1 MLNLSLCDCGNANI
15 LVSGTITVA
24 EVAVGRGNKSVEVVF
39 KNCTPCNYCI
49 SKINNTLKG
58 NAKNIDILVPIY
70 NLIQQ

>member
-1 MLNLSLCDCGNANI
+1 MLNLSLCDYGDANI
-15 LVSGTITVA
+15 LVSGTIAVA
-24 EVAVGRGNKSVEVVF
+24 EVAVGGGNKSVEEVF